1 MNSNGN
7 ICVDNESTE
16 KRSISRTF
24 GHVFR
29 DDVDGLLGHHGVQR
43 HQLVVSELLHDLSL
57 LEEGFG
63 RHGACLQGL
72 DGHLSC
78 AVPRAF
84 EGPVGQQKITA
95 MSSPEEPKKSVLLE
109 ETVSRDRESTTN
121 RGSDCRKWI
130 MFQFGHRQSI

>member
-1 MNSNGN
+1 MNSNGH

-95 MSSPEEPKKSVLLE
+95 MSSPEEPKNLCPWRRRSPETERAQQTE
-109 ETVSRDRESTTN
+109 EATA
-121 RGSDCRKWI
+121 GS
-130 MFQFGHRQSI
+130 G